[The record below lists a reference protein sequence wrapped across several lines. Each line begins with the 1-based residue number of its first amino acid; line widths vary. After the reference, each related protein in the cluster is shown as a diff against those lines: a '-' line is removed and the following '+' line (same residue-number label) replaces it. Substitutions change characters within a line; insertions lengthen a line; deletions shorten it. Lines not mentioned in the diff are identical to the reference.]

1 MRALLVAVALIG
13 SALLTPGLAQ
23 AAGACDCDHVI
34 DVATPTAN
42 GVELGVAPGDS
53 VCVRGGAREFLRLY
67 EFTGAPEQWITVRNC
82 EGVVEI
88 DNDDRGYGLTMDGSR
103 YVHITGTGDT
113 DFDYG
118 FRVRAAKDGPDYSAS
133 GVAVGGLSSD
143 YELDHFE
150 VYETGFA
157 GFSLKTESTCDGSAN
172 LGNFIQYDTRLH
184 HNWIHDTRGEG
195 IYFGSTGYGGR
206 EFQCDGQPVVLYPH
220 EHHGVQIHHNLIEN
234 TGWDGMQVGVSPVDC
249 RVWANYIHDV
259 GLEGELYQQQ
269 GMQIGGGSQCEI
281 WGNRLER
288 GPTNGIFILQA
299 ASTYV
304 HDNLVVDFGESGI
317 YSNSND
323 DFDGSSYV
331 FVHNTVLRST
341 GWGIAI
347 FGANLAG
354 NLAWNNLVLESGNGN
369 IAPGGDVDWD
379 DQNNIVDISVA
390 EAGFVDAAAGDFH
403 LLETSVA
410 VGAGRAAGEW
420 STQDIESVPRDPA
433 TPDVGAYEYTDE
445 PPPGDGDGDGDG
457 DDAGWTAGEDTGDGG
472 SAEGGGDSG
481 TSETGGEAGA
491 DAGSADGGCG
501 CSSKGDPLDP
511 IGGAALT
518 LGLLALLGATRPR
531 REGVGGSA
539 GCGRSMDRNV

>member
-1 MRALLVAVALIG
+1 MRDLPVALGLFG
-13 SALLTPGLAQ
+13 SCLLAPGFAQ
-23 AAGACDCDHVI
+23 AAGVCDCDHII
-34 DVATPTAN
+34 DVATPSAN
-42 GVELGVAPGDS
+42 GAELGIAPGAS
-53 VCVRGGAREFLRLY
+53 VCVRGGEREFLRLY
-67 EFTGAPEQWITVRNC
+67 EFNGTPDQWITVRNC

-113 DFDYG
+113 DHTYG
-118 FRVRAAKDGPDYSAS
+118 FRVRASKDGPDYSAS

-172 LGNFIQYDTRLH
+172 LGNFVQYDTRVH

-206 EFQCDGQPVVLYPH
+206 EFQCDGETVVLYPH
-220 EHHGVQIHHNLIEN
+220 EHHGVQIHHNLIED

-249 RVWANYIHDV
+249 RVWANYIRDV
-259 GLEGELYQQQ
+259 GLEGVQYQQQ

-288 GPTNGIFILQA
+288 GPTNGIFIQYA
-299 ASTYV
+299 ATTYV
-304 HDNLVVDFGESGI
+304 HDNLIVDFGESGI
-317 YSNSND
+317 YSNSNGE
-323 DFDGSSYV
+323 FDGSSYV
-331 FVHNTVLRST
+331 FVHNTVLRSG

-347 FGANLAG
+347 FGGNLVG
-354 NLAWNNLVLESGNGN
+354 NLAWNNLVLESGKEN

-390 EAGFVDAAAGDFH
+390 EAGFVDPAAGDFH

-420 STQDIESVPRDPA
+420 STQDIDNVPRDA
-433 TPDVGAYEYTDE
+433 AAPDVGAYEYTDE

-457 DDAGWTAGEDTGDGG
+457 DGGGDGDDAGWTAGEESDDGG
-472 SAEGGGDSG
+472 SAEGGGDTSG
-481 TSETGGEAGA
+481 TGETGA
-491 DAGSADGGCG
+491 DAGADTGGADPGCG
-501 CSSKGDPLDP
+501 CSSKGDP

-518 LGLLALLGATRPR
+518 LGLLALLGVAR
-531 REGVGGSA
+531 R
-539 GCGRSMDRNV
+539 RDD